1 MQLYVNQPALHS
13 SPEILQDSESLLE
26 DCDVN
31 YNKLIETTTKALS
44 LLQEQKLAGNIRS
57 RKKLWANY

>member
-1 MQLYVNQPALHS
+1 MNQPILYFN
-13 SPEILQDSESLLE
+13 PEPFQDSEPLLE
-26 DCDVN
+26 DCNAIYD
-31 YNKLIETTTKALS
+31 KLIETTTKALS